1 MKRRDFIAAA
11 TMLPLLGSGEAL
23 AAPASRKKT
32 EARSAAR
39 KPAAPART
47 TTPAPAAEANESRVA
62 AAALPEE
69 PPARW
74 RTYDLSTRIELRR
87 GNGDTRLWLPLA
99 IFKDTPWQRALG
111 HRWQGNFERAGIYRD
126 PAAEMEVF
134 TAEWKEGV
142 EPRLELSSRVE
153 TQDRHFDVTRRHCAP
168 ERGEVLRRNLQ
179 SSELM
184 PIGDKTREIAAGIVG
199 RIKDPLAQG
208 KVLYDWV
215 ADRAIRDPET
225 PALAAGGI
233 DTPPELANALGRNA
247 GHALLFVALARAVG
261 LPARPVFGLRCD
273 YSKLLPSLGVLG
285 ELKRAFH
292 CRAEF
297 YAPGYD
303 WIPVNPADLRQAV
316 IAEKLA
322 ADDGRLAVL
331 KKLLF
336 GFWEMNWIGL
346 NTALEVTP
354 QGSRGRALPFLA
366 TPYVETADGVLDT
379 ADGERFSLSMSATRN
394 DG

>member
-11 TMLPLLGSGEAL
+11 AMLPLLGNGEAL
-23 AAPASRKKT
+23 AAPASKKKP
-32 EARSAAR
+32 EARAGAR
-39 KPAAPART
+39 KPATPART
-47 TTPAPAAEANESRVA
+47 ASPAPAAEANEGRVA
-62 AAALPEE
+62 AAALPDE

-74 RTYDLSTRIELRR
+74 RTYDLATRIEIRR
-87 GNGDTRLWLPLA
+87 SGGETRLWLPLA

-134 TAEWKEGV
+134 TAEWKDGV

-168 ERGEVLRRNLQ
+168 ERGEVLRRNLR

-208 KVLYDWV
+208 KALYDWV

-233 DTPPELANALGRNA
+233 DTPPQLADALGRNA

-316 IAEKLA
+316 IAEKMA
-322 ADDGRLAVL
+322 ADDGKLAVL

-354 QGSRGRALPFLA
+354 QGSRGPALPFLA
-366 TPYVETADGVLDT
+366 APYVETADGVLDT
-379 ADGERFSLSMSATRN
+379 ADGERFSLSMSAVRN

>member
-1 MKRRDFIAAA
+1 MKRRDFIAAGA
-11 TMLPLLGSGEAL
+11 LLPLVGSGATH
-23 AAPASRKKT
+23 AAPATDRKK
-32 EARSAAR
+32 AAR
-39 KPAAPART
+39 KPAPRK
-47 TTPAPAAEANESRVA
+47 PA
-62 AAALPEE
+62 AAASAAVATSTANEERVSAASLPEE
-69 PPARW
+69 AAASW
-74 RTYDLSTRIELRR
+74 RTYDLLTRIEVRQAT
-87 GNGDTRLWLPLA
+87 GATRLWLPLA
-99 IFKDTPWQRALG
+99 MFKDTPWQRALG
-111 HRWQGNFERAGIYRD
+111 HDWQGNFERAGIYRD

-142 EPRLELSSRVE
+142 PPRLELRSRIE
-153 TQDRHFDVTRRHCAP
+153 TQDRHFDVSKRHCAP
-168 ERGEVLRRNLQ
+168 ERGEVLRRNLR

-199 RIKDPLAQG
+199 RVKDPLAQG

-233 DTPPELANALGRNA
+233 DTPPQLADALGRNA
-247 GHALLFVALARAVG
+247 GHALLFVALARAIG

-316 IAEKLA
+316 ITDQLA
-322 ADDGRLAVL
+322 ADDGKLAVL

-354 QGSRGRALPFLA
+354 RGSSGRLLPFLA
-366 TPYVETADGVLDT
+366 APYVETADGVLDT
-379 ADGERFSLSMSATRN
+379 VDSEKFSVSMNAIRSDG
-394 DG
+394 

>member
-11 TMLPLLGSGEAL
+11 AALPLLAGGEAL
-23 AAPASRKKT
+23 AAPAGRRK
-32 EARSAAR
+32 AAA
-39 KPAAPART
+39 KPAAAKKKPSAAKPAV
-47 TTPAPAAEANESRVA
+47 APAAANENRVA
-62 AAALPEE
+62 AAALPDE
-69 PPARW
+69 PAPRW
-74 RTYDLSTRIELRR
+74 RSYELTTRIEVRR
-87 GNGDTRLWLPLA
+87 GSGPTRLWLPLA
-99 IFKDTPWQRALG
+99 LFKDTPWQRALG
-111 HRWQGNFERAGIYRD
+111 HGWQGNFARAGIYRD

-134 TAEWKEGV
+134 TAEWADGV
-142 EPRLELSSRVE
+142 PPQLELVSRVE
-153 TQDRHFDVTRRHCAP
+153 TQDRHFDVTKKHCAP
-168 ERGEVLRRNLQ
+168 ERGEILRRNLQ
-179 SSELM
+179 STELM
-184 PIGDKTREIAAGIVG
+184 PINDKTREIAERIVG
-199 RIKDPLAQG
+199 RVRDPLAQG

-215 ADRAIRDPET
+215 AERALRDPET

-233 DTPPELANALGRNA
+233 DTPPQLADALGRNA

-273 YSKLLPSLGVLG
+273 YSKLLPSLGALG
-285 ELKRAFH
+285 ELNRAFH

-322 ADDGRLAVL
+322 ADDGKLAVL
-331 KKLLF
+331 KKLGF

-354 QGSRGRALPFLA
+354 RDSRARPLPFLA

-379 ADGERFSLSMSATRN
+379 ADGERFLVSIKASRSEA
-394 DG
+394 